1 MDSPAFPVS
10 ERRISA
16 ALARIAYLEGSVRIA
31 SRDLSGMECLV
42 ACNLGLYGVSRSGEV
57 RRILYGFFHGIRHHG
72 DHLLLFEIGDRPR
85 LLNHYGRILRIPLHG
100 ARIGEPEIL
109 VTGLHNRCHQLAEFD
124 GKINLVDTY
133 HQTIPRFTLD
143 GAPIDTIA
151 PFPYTAG
158 DEPEGDYYHVNC
170 IAAIGER
177 IGLMLHN
184 GKFSKPSEVAWF
196 DRSWNALE
204 REPVQG
210 YGCHDIVEDEAGTIW
225 HCGSMD
231 GELINSDG
239 LRHKV
244 TDRMTRGL
252 AITGEKI
259 VVGVCTFGSREVRD
273 NFTGTIL
280 FLDRRFN
287 QLADVL
293 VPSAPMDLVLLQT

>member
-1 MDSPAFPVS
+1 MHGPVFPVS

-16 ALARIAYLEGSVRIA
+16 ALARIAYTEGRVRIA
-31 SRDLSGMECLV
+31 SSDLSGMECLV
-42 ACNLGLYGVSRSGEV
+42 ACNLGLYAVSRTGEV
-57 RRILYGFFHGIRHHG
+57 RRILYGFFHGIRHYG

-85 LLNHYGRILRIPLHG
+85 LLNNYGRILRIPLHG
-100 ARIGEPEIL
+100 ARIGIPEIL

-124 GKINLVDTY
+124 EMINLVDTY
-133 HQTIPRFTLD
+133 HQEIIRFTLE
-143 GAPIDTIA
+143 GEPIDRIA

-158 DEPEGDYYHVNC
+158 DEPEGEYYHINS

-196 DRSWNALE
+196 DRNWTLLS

-210 YGCHDIVEDEAGTIW
+210 FGCHDIVEDEDGTIW

-231 GELINSDG
+231 GELINSRG
-239 LRHKV
+239 LRQKV

-252 AITGEKI
+252 AVQGSKV

-280 FLDRRFN
+280 FLDRQLN
-287 QLADVL
+287 QIADVL
-293 VPSAPMDLVLLQT
+293 LPSAPMDLVLLDQ